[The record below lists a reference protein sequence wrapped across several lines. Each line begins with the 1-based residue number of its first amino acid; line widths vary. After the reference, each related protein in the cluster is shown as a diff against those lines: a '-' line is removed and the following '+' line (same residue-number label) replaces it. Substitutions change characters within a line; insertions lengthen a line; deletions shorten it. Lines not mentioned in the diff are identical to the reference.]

1 MTQRRLLPFA
11 GIALAALAAV
21 ASACSHGPPPDFAPD
36 PGLVARIKK
45 ISIRAPQYACPGQS
59 FAVYYDAYLDDGT
72 RVQFATGYDKD
83 HPPKLHVSFLDYD
96 SFEATARGDGSWTV
110 NSDPLQTV
118 RTGFRLRAI
127 LKAKPSLRDSVRLSP
142 DYSCMPHD
150 FHFVG
155 VSGARG
161 AAGADGPAISVRVG
175 IVRSPFYSKLLVSM
189 ITVQNDAP
197 VFLFADASTI
207 PPANWLTLDSKGGP
221 GSPGRPGDA
230 GSTGVAGQDA
240 CPGGAGG
247 NGGNGG
253 AGGGGAP
260 GGRGGQIT
268 VMAPSENPYLA
279 GIVAARAPGG
289 QGGPGGKGGVG
300 GKGGAGGKGQT
311 DARGNKCTDGPN
323 GNAGV
328 DGQPGRDGQD
338 GGWGPQPQ
346 IITVPLKDL
355 FGPGAPPELIA
366 LMSTRR

>member
-127 LKAKPSLRDSVRLSP
+127 LKAKPSLRDSVMLSP

-155 VSGARG
+155 ASGARG

-289 QGGPGGKGGVG
+289 QG
-300 GKGGAGGKGQT
+300 
-311 DARGNKCTDGPN
+311 
-323 GNAGV
+323 
-328 DGQPGRDGQD
+328 
-338 GGWGPQPQ
+338 
-346 IITVPLKDL
+346 
-355 FGPGAPPELIA
+355 
-366 LMSTRR
+366 